1 MVNEAY
7 LTLFFVLNLHRS
19 FLHTCNILWNKTFFS
34 SCLHSQQRIVLLFSF
49 FFFTPGLLLFCSVI
63 GAVASGGCVSL
74 EEGQSS
80 YNLNGAVS
88 YYEDQSSS
96 LALEEI
102 LNNRNVLWTHL
113 PGDVP
118 SFGFSNSAYWLKFA
132 ICAPRPE
139 DESVVLEVAYPLLDS
154 IHIYGVTDRT
164 IVYNV
169 HTGDIFPF
177 SQRPENHHN
186 FLFFLPDSQ
195 QDPLRLYLR
204 IQTESAI
211 QVPLRL
217 YTSSGFLKHNQDV
230 LFIQGGYFGIILAM
244 ILYNSILFFSL
255 REWPYLL
262 YILFTIS
269 YFSFQ
274 GVLQGFFQQFF
285 FDSIWWQNHALL
297 LFGFSSILFANLFA
311 DSFLNLSKK
320 NPLISRG
327 LRWIGLL
334 SALSA
339 MLASA
344 LPYAPMVQLMLSL
357 AIFSSLLIMSA
368 GSKLWWFGHLP
379 ARIFTLA
386 WSTLLISFILA
397 SLNKFGLL
405 PRVFW
410 TENIMQIGGAL
421 EVILLSIALGERI
434 NEEKRQRILAER
446 RLSTSLEEMVQ
457 TRTSEL
463 HQALEQ
469 LETANAILD
478 KASLTDSLTQVANRR
493 SFDKQ
498 TEIEHKNATRGGY
511 PLSLIMI
518 DIDHFKKINDT
529 HGHQSGDQVLQE
541 VAKILCS
548 FATRSRDNVF
558 RYGGEEFAIMLYNTA
573 LPGAII
579 VAEKIRSAIETT
591 PLTLQ
596 DELCTITISAGV
608 SVYDPREA
616 DTLLCDMDELIRQA
630 DSNLYRAKTNGR
642 NRIEASDIGPPEN

>member
-1 MVNEAY
+1 
-7 LTLFFVLNLHRS
+7 
-19 FLHTCNILWNKTFFS
+19 
-34 SCLHSQQRIVLLFSF
+34 
-49 FFFTPGLLLFCSVI
+49 
-63 GAVASGGCVSL
+63 
-74 EEGQSS
+74 
-80 YNLNGAVS
+80 
-88 YYEDQSSS
+88 
-96 LALEEI
+96 
-102 LNNRNVLWTHL
+102 
-113 PGDVP
+113 
-118 SFGFSNSAYWLKFA
+118 
-132 ICAPRPE
+132 
-139 DESVVLEVAYPLLDS
+139 
-154 IHIYGVTDRT
+154 
-164 IVYNV
+164 
-169 HTGDIFPF
+169 
-177 SQRPENHHN
+177 
-186 FLFFLPDSQ
+186 
-195 QDPLRLYLR
+195 
-204 IQTESAI
+204 
-211 QVPLRL
+211 
-217 YTSSGFLKHNQDV
+217 
-230 LFIQGGYFGIILAM
+230 
-244 ILYNSILFFSL
+244 
-255 REWPYLL
+255 
-262 YILFTIS
+262 
-269 YFSFQ
+269 
-274 GVLQGFFQQFF
+274 
-285 FDSIWWQNHALL
+285 
-297 LFGFSSILFANLFA
+297 
-311 DSFLNLSKK
+311 
-320 NPLISRG
+320 
-327 LRWIGLL
+327 
-334 SALSA
+334 

-344 LPYAPMVQLMLSL
+344 LPYAPMVQLMLAL